1 MKTAVVCQT
10 LVKFNMFTF
19 FISYTMPFIVFSL
32 NEWAENT
39 KKVGHFQSGGEG
51 GRGKTTL
58 RRNSG
63 TKVKWS

>member
-39 KKVGHFQSGGEG
+39 KRWAIFRAG
-51 GRGKTTL
+51 GREVEDKPPFDETL
-58 RRNSG
+58 AQR
-63 TKVKWS
+63 